1 MVACAYTGD
10 MRDKILFSGVAVI
23 AVIVGA
29 LVFVSGRGT
38 VSNGSPTVTDYRNA
52 TATAV
57 PFTKLVQGTTSAVSD
72 RTNYLITSP
81 NQLSELWKMI
91 DAHGT
96 PPVVDFTTHAVLAVF
111 AGKQPDASIAVA
123 KIEDANE
130 RLVSIIIT
138 KPATACAQKAVV
150 DSPYELVAVA
160 TTSLPLTHQDI
171 PTTVN
176 CPN

>member
-1 MVACAYTGD
+1 
-10 MRDKILFSGVAVI
+10 MRDKIIFAGVAVI

-38 VSNGSPTVTDYRNA
+38 VSNGSPAATGYSNE

-81 NQLSELWKMI
+81 SQLSELWKMI

-96 PPVVDFTTHAVLAVF
+96 PPTVDFATHAVLAVF
-111 AGKQPDASIAVA
+111 AGKQPSASIAVA

-130 RLVSIIIT
+130 RLVSIIIA
-138 KPATACAQKAVV
+138 KPASACAPQAVA

-160 TTSLPLTHQDI
+160 TTSLPLAHQDI
-171 PTTVN
+171 STTAS